1 MGQESASNRACEVTL
16 EGVSFSY
23 PGASAAA
30 VRDVTMRV
38 ERGEVLAIVGPN
50 GAGKSTL
57 IKLIAGLLGPRDG
70 VMQGALKVG
79 GLSPVEA
86 RRQGLIG
93 YVPQVS
99 EAERRFPMS
108 VRQAV
113 ELGATARH
121 VGWGGW
127 RGVGAGQRDWAT
139 KCLEMVEAGAYA
151 DKPVGA
157 ISGGQFRRMLIARAL
172 AGRPGLL
179 VLDEPA
185 AGLDAPGQRRLG
197 EVIKSVHDELGVTVL
212 MVSHDLRA
220 IAMGGS
226 NCDRV
231 ACLRK
236 TLHFHAAPEG
246 LTPGVLIEVFQHDL
260 ADIFGEV
267 HVEAHKASDCTDPAH
282 HHTHTKDGGCGG
294 GRGSG
299 GTCAHD

>member
-1 MGQESASNRACEVTL
+1 MGMESGSTRACGVTL

-23 PGASAAA
+23 AGAAERA

-38 ERGEVLAIVGPN
+38 EPGEVLAIVGPN

-57 IKLIAGLLGPRDG
+57 IKMIAGLLDT
-70 VMQGALKVG
+70 GAGTARGSIRVG
-79 GLSPVEA
+79 GMTPAEA
-86 RRQGLIG
+86 RRKGLIG

-99 EAERRFPMS
+99 RAERRFPLS

-113 ELGATARH
+113 ELGASARRA
-121 VGWGGW
+121 GW
-127 RGVGAGQRDWAT
+127 RGATSDERAWAAR
-139 KCLEMVEAGAYA
+139 CLEMVDATDLAE
-151 DKPVGA
+151 KPVGT

-226 NCDRV
+226 SCDRV

-246 LTPGVLIEVFQHDL
+246 LTPAVLIEVFQHDL

-267 HVEAHKASDCTDPAH
+267 HVEAHKASDCPGH
-282 HHTHTKDGGCGG
+282 EHHTHGERADGGAGG
-294 GRGSG
+294 D
-299 GTCAHD
+299 CAHD

>member
-1 MGQESASNRACEVTL
+1 MAQASTDHACDVAL
-16 EGVSFSY
+16 SGVSFVY
-23 PGASAAA
+23 PGSAQAA
-30 VRDVTMRV
+30 LRDVSMRV
-38 ERGEVLAIVGPN
+38 EPGEVLAVVGPN

-70 VMQGALKVG
+70 GLRGEIRVG
-79 GLSPVEA
+79 GMHPVEA
-86 RRQGLIG
+86 RRKGLIG

-99 EAERRFPMS
+99 QAERRFPLS

-113 ELGATARH
+113 ELGATARR
-121 VGWGGW
+121 VGW
-127 RGVGAGQRDWAT
+127 RGARKADRAWAGR
-139 KCLEMVEAGAYA
+139 CLEMVGADDIA
-151 DKPVGA
+151 RKPVGA
-157 ISGGQFRRMLIARAL
+157 LSGGQFRRMLIARAL

-220 IAMGGS
+220 IATGGS

-231 ACLRK
+231 ACLRRS
-236 TLHFHAAPEG
+236 LHFHAAPQG

-260 ADIFGEV
+260 ADIFGDV

-282 HHTHTKDGGCGG
+282 RAHHAPEKDP
-294 GRGSG
+294 GR
-299 GTCAHD
+299 AHD

>member
-1 MGQESASNRACEVTL
+1 MGQESAGHRACEVTL
-16 EGVSFSY
+16 KGVSFSY
-23 PGASAAA
+23 AGAGEAA

-38 ERGEVLAIVGPN
+38 EPGEVLAVVGPN

-57 IKLIAGLLGPRDG
+57 IKMIAGLLGTRDG
-70 VMQGALKVG
+70 VIKGELLVG
-79 GLSPVEA
+79 GMSPVEA
-86 RRQGLIG
+86 RRKGLIG

-99 EAERRFPMS
+99 EAERRFPLS

-113 ELGATARH
+113 ELGASAQR
-121 VGWGGW
+121 VGW
-127 RGVGAGQRDWAT
+127 RGASTRDRDRAGR
-139 KCLEMVEAGAYA
+139 CLEMVGATGFA
-151 DKPVGA
+151 DHPVGA

-172 AGRPGLL
+172 ASSPGLL

-231 ACLRK
+231 ACLRR

-260 ADIFGEV
+260 ADIFGDV

-282 HHTHTKDGGCGG
+282 GSHAHGGEGAGGGGAGGGGC
-294 GRGSG
+294 
-299 GTCAHD
+299 AHG